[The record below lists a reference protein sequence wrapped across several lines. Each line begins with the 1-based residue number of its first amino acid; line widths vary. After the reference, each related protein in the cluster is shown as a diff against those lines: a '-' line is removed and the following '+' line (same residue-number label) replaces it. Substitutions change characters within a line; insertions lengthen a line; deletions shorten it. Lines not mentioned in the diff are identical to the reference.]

1 MHSNEASAQYGLLL
15 TREQAGLLLQAR
27 REALRKCG
35 RIEFGSGVIDK
46 LADAFCDSPYLSPGC
61 YVQALQKLQEL
72 FYTYKNET
80 LDLISDDELIEQ
92 MAYYFNTSCEGSFAL
107 LESRELDRLAHDCD
121 LAPDGL
127 QATKNSPATRLTRR
141 RNSMYKPAIPH
152 QADAKNLPEDAY
164 FRLLLREAEQGGLLS
179 VSALSNIQAQLAS
192 LLAERA
198 QRFTGF
204 ENSSLRTETAE
215 RLLQSVCYTLGVA
228 LKGQPDIA
236 GGIALLE
243 KTPLQE
249 LFDTGQTYLS
259 RRVSAAWRLYKKV
272 LQTRI
277 PTSLLAYND
286 TLDGI
291 RAFFSSYD
299 PERFAQDAGGSI
311 DYPLLLACPET
322 GGVTFLYEYLRRL
335 LLENRFCA
343 CFPPE
348 AVVSVLRAHSPSY
361 RELLLNISRHVL
373 QNALGCVLAGR
384 DVRALRLTDADR
396 KTIAARLRPLSASG
410 TARLLQRAARSVC
423 GALPHA
429 GEALL
434 CYISGAARALAPH
447 IAHALETDALALL
460 FVTPVAA
467 DAEASV
473 LPARPRWTRR
483 VSPAGRRA
491 AQLPPHRISSADP
504 KQVHSASDLL
514 DLLGAA
520 ACSAAICGA
529 FLFLQKSSLHG
540 WPADFPTQT
549 TRCTIQR
556 KKPTGTQPSA
566 SF

>member
-1 MHSNEASAQYGLLL
+1 
-15 TREQAGLLLQAR
+15 
-27 REALRKCG
+27 
-35 RIEFGSGVIDK
+35 
-46 LADAFCDSPYLSPGC
+46 
-61 YVQALQKLQEL
+61 
-72 FYTYKNET
+72 
-80 LDLISDDELIEQ
+80 
-92 MAYYFNTSCEGSFAL
+92 
-107 LESRELDRLAHDCD
+107 
-121 LAPDGL
+121 
-127 QATKNSPATRLTRR
+127 
-141 RNSMYKPAIPH
+141 MYKPAIPH
-152 QADAKNLPEDAY
+152 QADDKNLPEDAY

-204 ENSSLRTETAE
+204 ENSSLWTETAE

-249 LFDTGQTYLS
+249 LFETGQTYLS
-259 RRVSAAWRLYKKV
+259 RRISAAWRLYKKV

-299 PERFAQDAGGSI
+299 PELFAQDAGGSI

-348 AVVSVLRAHSPSY
+348 AVVSVLRAHSPGY

-396 KTIAARLRPLSASG
+396 KTIATRLRPLSASG
-410 TARLLQRAARSVC
+410 TAQLLQHAARAVC

-434 CYISGAARALAPH
+434 CYISEAAWALVPH

-467 DAEASV
+467 DAESV
-473 LPARPRWTRR
+473 CFTSAAAMDDGAFRR
-483 VSPAGRRA
+483 LTDELRSCRHT
-491 AQLPPHRISSADP
+491 QDKLLLIQ

-514 DLLGAA
+514 DLLGSGCLFGREYAA
-520 ACSAAICGA
+520 
-529 FLFLQKSSLHG
+529 LFSSLQETELALLAGRLPRDANDTLHHTAEETDWHAALRQFLSRLEDG
-540 WPADFPTQT
+540 RAGRVWSLAKQL
-549 TRCTIQR
+549 
-556 KKPTGTQPSA
+556 SLH
-566 SF
+566 